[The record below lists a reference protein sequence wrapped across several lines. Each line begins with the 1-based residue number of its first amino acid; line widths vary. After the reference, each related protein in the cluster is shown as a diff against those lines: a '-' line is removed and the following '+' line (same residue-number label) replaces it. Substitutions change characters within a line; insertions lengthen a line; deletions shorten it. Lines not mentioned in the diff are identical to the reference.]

1 MPLRMAVGSLKMK
14 LLKKWLIG
22 LSATLLFIA
31 VAALWLG
38 WSLSADIS
46 GARLLRLQASPQY
59 RNGSFVNVER
69 QAPIEITWD
78 YLREQF
84 FGEQRREPTGNVPV
98 IPMEPASLKAK
109 PSIGLRTTWLGHASV
124 LIEIDGH
131 RILTD
136 PVFSLRASPFQFI
149 GPRRLHP
156 PPIRLD
162 QLTGIDAV
170 VISHNHYDH
179 LDEAAIRHLAAQGAR
194 FFVPLGVGA
203 HMEAWD
209 IPQTQIHEMDWWQE
223 KKLGQLTV
231 TATPNRHYSGRGIF
245 DYKATLWASWS
256 LIGPEHRLFYSGDT
270 GYSKLFRQIGTR
282 FGPFDLN
289 IIKIGSYG
297 PGASWRDIHMSPE
310 EAIQVHLDV
319 GGKRML
325 PVHWATFNLGIH
337 AWDEPIERAVKAA
350 TLKNVRLLVP
360 RIGETITAGQPFT
373 NIRWWENV
381 R

>member
-1 MPLRMAVGSLKMK
+1 MK

-22 LSATLLFIA
+22 MLAVLLFIV
-31 VAALWLG
+31 VAAFWLG

-46 GARLLRLQASPQY
+46 GARLQRLQASPQY
-59 RNGSFVNVER
+59 RGGSFVNVEP
-69 QAPIEITWD
+69 QAPFEITWD

-84 FGEQRREPTGNVPV
+84 FGEQKREPTRIVPV
-98 IPMEPASLKAK
+98 ILVEPAGLKVK
-109 PSIGLRTTWLGHASV
+109 PSNGLRATWLGHASV

-136 PVFSLRASPFQFI
+136 PVFSVRASPFQFI

-156 PPIRLD
+156 PPMQLR

-170 VISHNHYDH
+170 VISHDHYDH
-179 LDEAAIRHLAAQGAR
+179 LDEAAIRHLADQGTR

-203 HMEAWD
+203 HLEAWD
-209 IPQTQIHEMDWWQE
+209 IAQTQIHEMDWWQE
-223 KKLGQLTV
+223 KKLGRLTII
-231 TATPNRHYSGRGIF
+231 ATPSRHYSGRGFF

-270 GYSKLFRQIGTR
+270 GYSKLFRQIGKR

-297 PGASWRDIHMSPE
+297 PGASWLDIHMSPE
-310 EAIQVHLDV
+310 DAIRVHLDV

-337 AWDEPIERAVKAA
+337 VWDEPIERAVKAA
-350 TLKNVRLLVP
+350 AQENVRLLAP
-360 RIGETITAGQPFT
+360 RIGETITAGRPFT